1 MNKTMS
7 QTIRGHN
14 PKLTR
19 VIALLAVLVL
29 MVVALASV
37 LQPAA
42 TTGASN
48 PGIHAMSSAGG
59 SSFSQD
65 DPYIERH
72 AEVVARYQQGS
83 LR

>member
-1 MNKTMS
+1 MSKTMS

-29 MVVALASV
+29 MVVALASM

-72 AEVVARYQQGS
+72 AEVVARYHQGS

>member
-1 MNKTMS
+1 MNKTMT

-14 PKLTR
+14 LKVT
-19 VIALLAVLVL
+19 LAMVLIVVLVL
-29 MVVALASV
+29 LVVALASMM
-37 LQPAA
+37 QPAA